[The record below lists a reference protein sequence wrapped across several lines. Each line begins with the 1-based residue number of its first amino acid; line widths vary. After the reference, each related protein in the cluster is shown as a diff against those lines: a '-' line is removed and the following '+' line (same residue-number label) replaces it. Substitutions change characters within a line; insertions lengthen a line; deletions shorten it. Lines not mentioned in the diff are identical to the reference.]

1 MSLIPFGI
9 RDNVCSN
16 GNLLWCI
23 NQERR
28 KNEFEANHNRKV
40 QEAEQEKKNASLE
53 EEDRQLR
60 QRKLEKEQQV
70 HQLEMRDSAFQAE
83 MNQQRKEWLFEK
95 EKNSYTD
102 RRKRTMDENS
112 ARAADERGAELF
124 RREGYLNQSEYD
136 RRIHYSARSHMTQ
149 RKKIQ

>member
-1 MSLIPFGI
+1 M
-9 RDNVCSN
+9 
-16 GNLLWCI
+16 
-23 NQERR
+23 
-28 KNEFEANHNRKV
+28 
-40 QEAEQEKKNASLE
+40 
-53 EEDRQLR
+53 
-60 QRKLEKEQQV
+60 
-70 HQLEMRDSAFQAE
+70 HQLEMQDSAFQAE

-136 RRIHYSARSHMTQ
+136 RRIHYSARSHMTEKKYSRLQ
-149 RKKIQ
+149 RGDPFLVCIF